1 MGLPFTSHH
10 AGQILFG
17 PSDGY
22 LYFMMGDGGGGADP
36 YNFSQNKKSLLGK
49 IMRLDVD
56 NIPSASDISR
66 RGLWGNYSIPKDNP
80 FREDK
85 ELEPE
90 IWAVG
95 LRNPWRC
102 SFDSSRPSY
111 FMCADVGQD
120 TYEEVDLITKGG
132 NYGWRVY
139 EGPEL
144 FHPESSPGG
153 NTSAKSI
160 NSIFPVMGYN
170 HSEVDSSGKS
180 ASITGGYFYR
190 SETDPCLDGMYLY
203 ADLYGNGVWAGIE
216 TPANSGNFVSHRI
229 TFSCASDSPMK
240 CEDSPGTSG
249 VTLGYIFSFGE
260 DNNKDIYLLT
270 QNGVYRVI
278 RPSRCNLACSKESST
293 AARRNPGP
301 SVSPSSSSSSCYG
314 FHGSLVSLSLILLAL
329 LV

>member
-111 FMCADVGQD
+111 FMCADVGQ
-120 TYEEVDLITKGG
+120 VRK
-132 NYGWRVY
+132 
-139 EGPEL
+139 
-144 FHPESSPGG
+144 
-153 NTSAKSI
+153 
-160 NSIFPVMGYN
+160 
-170 HSEVDSSGKS
+170 
-180 ASITGGYFYR
+180 
-190 SETDPCLDGMYLY
+190 
-203 ADLYGNGVWAGIE
+203 
-216 TPANSGNFVSHRI
+216 
-229 TFSCASDSPMK
+229 
-240 CEDSPGTSG
+240 
-249 VTLGYIFSFGE
+249 
-260 DNNKDIYLLT
+260 
-270 QNGVYRVI
+270 
-278 RPSRCNLACSKESST
+278 
-293 AARRNPGP
+293 
-301 SVSPSSSSSSCYG
+301 
-314 FHGSLVSLSLILLAL
+314 
-329 LV
+329 

>member
-56 NIPSASDISR
+56 NIPSASEISK

-111 FMCADVGQD
+111 FMCADVGQVN
-120 TYEEVDLITKGG
+120 E
-132 NYGWRVY
+132 W
-139 EGPEL
+139 
-144 FHPESSPGG
+144 
-153 NTSAKSI
+153 
-160 NSIFPVMGYN
+160 
-170 HSEVDSSGKS
+170 
-180 ASITGGYFYR
+180 
-190 SETDPCLDGMYLY
+190 
-203 ADLYGNGVWAGIE
+203 
-216 TPANSGNFVSHRI
+216 FVS
-229 TFSCASDSPMK
+229 SVCS
-240 CEDSPGTSG
+240 
-249 VTLGYIFSFGE
+249 VY
-260 DNNKDIYLLT
+260 NLLDMF
-270 QNGVYRVI
+270 
-278 RPSRCNLACSKESST
+278 CC
-293 AARRNPGP
+293 
-301 SVSPSSSSSSCYG
+301 
-314 FHGSLVSLSLILLAL
+314 
-329 LV
+329 